1 MQHRRRPQRTVSWL
15 MPPAAAFVLAVAGTS
30 SAVSAMPDTVAPGT
44 HVVTIENMRFN
55 PQSLTV
61 RKGDRIVWLNNDLVP
76 HTATAKNAAK
86 NHAFDSRSIAPQAT
100 WTLVAALPGTYVY
113 VCSYHPAMTGTI
125 VVI

>member
-15 MPPAAAFVLAVAGTS
+15 MPPAAAFVLAVAGAGT
-30 SAVSAMPDTVAPGT
+30 AVSGMPDTAAPGT

-76 HTATAKNAAK
+76 HTATVKTTAKQN
-86 NHAFDSRSIAPQAT
+86 AFDSHSIAPQAT
-100 WTLVAALPGTYVY
+100 WSLVAARPGTYEY
-113 VCSYHPAMTGTI
+113 VCSFHPVMTGTI
-125 VVI
+125 VVK